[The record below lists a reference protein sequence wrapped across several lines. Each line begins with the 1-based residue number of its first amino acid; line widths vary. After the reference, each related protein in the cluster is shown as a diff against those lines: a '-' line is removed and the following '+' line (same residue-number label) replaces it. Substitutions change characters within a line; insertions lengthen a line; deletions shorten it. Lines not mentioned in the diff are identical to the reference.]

1 MLHCETTAQF
11 KAYQWIKT
19 NFEIEFIELKIINS
33 TTIQIKD
40 SNNETANIQFKN
52 NKIIIEYENHKKQ
65 IFNLIKEPCR

>member
-11 KAYQWIKT
+11 KAYQQIKT